1 MPGADKPESSD
12 SDSKPNLLHPA
23 YSVTNIQSKIRTL
36 DGTTVPYSAWVK
48 IFKLHV
54 VAYKVSAHIDG
65 TAARS
70 KTDPTYESWLKLDAL
85 VLQWIWSTVSDDL
98 LPRVMD
104 SDGTA
109 RGAWVKLEKIYLS
122 NKKARA
128 AALVTKF
135 VNLTLT
141 ACSSLDA
148 YCQKLKELANQL
160 EDVDQPISES
170 RLVLQLVR
178 GLPQEFDTTAS
189 LINSTNDDWD
199 QARSMLTDELIR
211 IEARISNS
219 SSVMVATGPSN
230 RPSQQQSSQQQPQSW
245 SQQQPPA
252 WSSQQPQPPNF
263 TRGRGR
269 G

>member
-1 MPGADKPESSD
+1 MPDADKPESSD
-12 SDSKPNLLHPA
+12 SNSKPNLLHPA
-23 YSVTNIQSKIRTL
+23 YSVTNIQPKIRTL
-36 DGTTVPYSAWVK
+36 DGTTVTYSAWVK

-65 TAARS
+65 TTAPS
-70 KTDPTYESWLKLDAL
+70 KTDPMYESWLELDAL

-109 RGAWVKLEKIYLS
+109 PGAWVKLEKIYLS

-128 AALVTKF
+128 TALETKF

-189 LINSTNDDWD
+189 LINSTKADWD

-211 IEARISNS
+211 IEARKSNS

-230 RPSQQQSSQQQPQSW
+230 RPSQQQSS
-245 SQQQPPA
+245 
-252 WSSQQPQPPNF
+252 
-263 TRGRGR
+263 
-269 G
+269 